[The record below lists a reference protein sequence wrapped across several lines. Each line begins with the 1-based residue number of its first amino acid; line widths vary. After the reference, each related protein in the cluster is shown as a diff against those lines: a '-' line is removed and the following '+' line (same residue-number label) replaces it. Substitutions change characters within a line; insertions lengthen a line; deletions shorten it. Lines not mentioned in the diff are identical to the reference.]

1 MMKSALT
8 LCILGAALAG
18 CTQGS
23 DNLPVRTTPQAQHP
37 SDWARA
43 QSGIVSV
50 QNARSTVAMAPVP
63 QGNPVP
69 QDTCGA
75 SQYQSL
81 VGGPSRATSTLNIP
95 GSSRHYG
102 SQENVATNTP
112 SRLNFVHSG
121 TAVESVI
128 DPTSTVIRVFC
139 G

>member
-1 MMKSALT
+1 MMKSALKF
-8 LCILGAALAG
+8 CILGAALAG
-18 CTQGS
+18 CTQGT
-23 DNLPVRTTPQAQHP
+23 LPVRTTPQAQHP

-43 QSGIVSV
+43 QSGAAPV
-50 QNARSTVAMAPVP
+50 QNVQSTMAMAPAS
-63 QGNPVP
+63 

-81 VGGPSRATSTLNIP
+81 VGGPSRATSTLNIL

-102 SQENVATNTP
+102 SQEIVATNTP